1 MRPFDFQ
8 LRTRVVFGDGTLARL
23 PDLARELSFTRVL
36 LVADRG
42 MVSTG
47 QVARAAAL
55 LEGAGIASH
64 AFHDFDSN
72 PDDVMVESGRVFAAA
87 RGVDSIVAIGGGS
100 SLDCAKGIN
109 FVVTNG
115 GTMRDYRG
123 FGKATRPMLPAPSN
137 SSTRPSSRGATSRST
152 KHVRAKR
159 VVVAEIVAVVGG
171 AIGAVVVEIVAVA
184 AAGNPA
190 VRE

>member
-55 LEGAGIASH
+55 LEGAGVASH

-109 FVVTNG
+109 FLLTNG
-115 GTMRDYRG
+115 GLLPRYWGLRQRG
-123 FGKATRPMLPAPSN
+123 RARVPSICG
-137 SSTRPSSRGATSRST
+137 SPEA
-152 KHVRAKR
+152 RA
-159 VVVAEIVAVVGG
+159 
-171 AIGAVVVEIVAVA
+171 
-184 AAGNPA
+184 
-190 VRE
+190 